1 MNIDVFFFRWRF
13 NYDLNTA
20 GLSSNLNKEK
30 NTNRSDP
37 TTMHNIDQIP
47 LARLRPEKFDDA
59 AIQKQIL
66 LIRDACENINLDVI
80 AVVFH
85 ECDYNIQNTIAR
97 IKAGDFEDGG
107 WQTAKSNNKKKTI
120 NNSHVDQTLNGSAQS
135 DSEHSP
141 SQHTSPAPSLR
152 DSGRRRR
159 RQDHYRHSL
168 ASRGYPTRR
177 GNAPSRN
184 QYIPYHS
191 SRNYPNTSETK
202 QQNANNEK
210 KTVSKTKD
218 DIIPPPSA
226 SVSTDEF
233 EFIDGTT
240 PTLKFDN
247 SHKKSSLPLS
257 TKRPIPSSIPQEPV
271 SMHSIIKCPT
281 GPIDIQFGDVQWN
294 DSVPIAVSPSD
305 SSILAES
312 LDDQKSSSVINTND
326 DEQQIDA
333 QDNLIETTN
342 RLSSCSISSSSLS
355 LANNTRA
362 NNSASLSLERT
373 SHLSDQ
379 LTGSLQ
385 QQVPLET
392 TTSFADTT
400 QLPPISTINTLEYS
414 SQTSQ
419 NTNTF
424 VPNNFQL
431 PLSNASAVSGG
442 SQSAFTPYNTAGTY
456 SPTQRDY
463 SQTPWNQQQQANYK
477 AAAKATLMQQGN
489 YPHKTSYPMQHQQ
502 QYFVG
507 TYPYAP
513 TPLYPYL
520 TPVDSWSTASLEPY
534 STYPT
539 AANYMQSYPTQQS
552 YHPTNI
558 QSNRYDRSSNE
569 KDFFAYYGQTRI
581 LNSDLST
588 SSQTTKDTPIT
599 SKLSATAA
607 SFSQGAS
614 LTAASSTTTLYF
626 NPVLYTVPTYYTS
639 HHDRNMNYP
648 SVDNRDNRNGA
659 SYAAHNNRN
668 HYHHQQQRTHNNS
681 MWHSQQ

>member
-1 MNIDVFFFRWRF
+1 
-13 NYDLNTA
+13 
-20 GLSSNLNKEK
+20 
-30 NTNRSDP
+30 
-37 TTMHNIDQIP
+37 
-47 LARLRPEKFDDA
+47 
-59 AIQKQIL
+59 
-66 LIRDACENINLDVI
+66 
-80 AVVFH
+80 
-85 ECDYNIQNTIAR
+85 
-97 IKAGDFEDGG
+97 
-107 WQTAKSNNKKKTI
+107 
-120 NNSHVDQTLNGSAQS
+120 
-135 DSEHSP
+135 
-141 SQHTSPAPSLR
+141 TSPAPSLR

-210 KTVSKTKD
+210 TSVSKTKD

-271 SMHSIIKCPT
+271 SMHSIIKCPR

-614 LTAASSTTTLYF
+614 LTAASPTTTLYF

>member
-1 MNIDVFFFRWRF
+1 
-13 NYDLNTA
+13 
-20 GLSSNLNKEK
+20 
-30 NTNRSDP
+30 
-37 TTMHNIDQIP
+37 MHNIDQIP

-159 RQDHYRHSL
+159 RQDHYRYSL
-168 ASRGYPTRR
+168 ALRGYPARR
-177 GNAPSRN
+177 GNATGRN
-184 QYIPYHS
+184 QHIPYHS
-191 SRNYPNTSETK
+191 YRNYPNTNETK
-202 QQNANNEK
+202 QQNANN
-210 KTVSKTKD
+210 KTTSVSKTKD
-218 DIIPPPSA
+218 DSIPPPIA
-226 SVSTDEF
+226 SVSTDQF

-271 SMHSIIKCPT
+271 SMHSILKCPT
-281 GPIDIQFGDVQWN
+281 RPIDIQFGDVQWN

-312 LDDQKSSSVINTND
+312 LDDQKSPSVIHTND
-326 DEQQIDA
+326 DEQQIEA

-355 LANNTRA
+355 LANNTIAR
-362 NNSASLSLERT
+362 SSTSLSSQRT

-379 LTGSLQ
+379 LTDSLQ
-385 QQVPLET
+385 QQAPLEI
-392 TTSFADTT
+392 TTSFTGTT
-400 QLPPISTINTLEYS
+400 QLPPISTTNTLEYS
-414 SQTSQ
+414 SHTSQ
-419 NTNTF
+419 TTSTC

-431 PLSNASAVSGG
+431 PLSNASTVSGS

-456 SPTQRDY
+456 SSIQRDY
-463 SQTPWNQQQQANYK
+463 SQTPWNRQQQANYK

-489 YPHKTSYPMQHQQ
+489 YPQQASYPMQHQQ
-502 QYFVG
+502 QYFVEA
-507 TYPYAP
+507 YPYVQ

-552 YHPTNI
+552 YHPATI

-569 KDFFAYYGQTRI
+569 KDFFAHYGQSRI
-581 LNSDLST
+581 LNSDSSN

-614 LTAASSTTTLYF
+614 LTAASPATTLYF

-639 HHDRNMNYP
+639 HHDRNMNYS

-659 SYAAHNNRN
+659 SYAIHSNRN
-668 HYHHQQQRTHNNS
+668 HYHHQQQQQQRTHNNS
-681 MWHSQQ
+681 TWHSQQ

>member
-210 KTVSKTKD
+210 TSVSKTKD

-271 SMHSIIKCPT
+271 SMHSIIKCPR

-614 LTAASSTTTLYF
+614 LTAASPTTTLYF